1 MNLKQLDKFRR
12 YHHTGAGYGVF
23 GLVELGLSYLFA
35 SLAVNSGSL
44 WQWTL
49 ALILLVGFGQNFV
62 RLIGAL
68 AHGKR
73 KAS

>member
-1 MNLKQLDKFRR
+1 MNLKQLDKF
-12 YHHTGAGYGVF
+12 HKTKTGFLVF

-49 ALILLVGFGQNFV
+49 ALVLGIGFLQNFV
-62 RLIGAL
+62 KLIGITVR
-68 AHGKR
+68 GN